1 MESREASLELPETL
15 RMEYDIPTT
24 VRTVEGFTSMDA
36 AALDALRDELG
47 LAMDLD
53 DLKFLQGY
61 SGMTRGGTPPS
72 PRSGW

>member
-1 MESREASLELPETL
+1 
-15 RMEYDIPTT
+15 
-24 VRTVEGFTSMDA
+24 MDA

-61 SGMTRGGTPPS
+61 FRDDEGRDPTS